1 MDELEHRGADKRN
14 ENTFLGDF
22 SRLHKNLSH
31 FGSDLIERRR
41 RKRDKKEIKSSDAFC
56 FYGVVYCVR
65 KQHHK
70 HTT

>member
-31 FGSDLIERRR
+31 FGFDLIERRR
-41 RKRDKKEIKSSDAFC
+41 EKKTKRKLSLATLFASTE
-56 FYGVVYCVR
+56 
-65 KQHHK
+65 
-70 HTT
+70 